1 MVFHYFYINGINTP
15 EGDHT
20 NVTRG
25 NYVFERA
32 VVTQNLLDL
41 KPDVPLRTEPPI
53 GAPPVKVANE
63 VDVMEEETHNPS
75 GKDVDHGKLW
85 REQCEASIPPRAT
98 PDQRASAERTCD
110 TAAGIGKFVDEM
122 GMSPGDLLEC
132 FRQSLNVQSLEI
144 FSTTFLGQLMTL
156 VGLMNDVITKR
167 PLADIGFTEKDPLV
181 ERVAKRI
188 VEIFKSEG
196 GRSYQN
202 DKINFF
208 IVIGHSQG
216 NFFVEGVANRLNSLE
231 GDDGSYVFTNRLGL
245 VSLASPTAYETLPD
259 RFREERIAHV
269 TREDDMIKVLSATSA
284 LGKRPWPDEEVY
296 IPPLWPWKSE
306 ALVRTGD
313 PLWVA
318 PKFGMA
324 PKPENK
330 FLNPE
335 QDDAL
340 YTPLMNSHLLENYL
354 TNPTATLPCIPLNA
368 DFVQSAELTRYCI
381 GRSAAANVFGAS
393 GRASPISPP
402 VVDIV
407 RKRLRE
413 VKSRLIQNLMEDRD
427 RSPL

>member
-15 EGDHT
+15 EGDRT

-25 NYVFERA
+25 TYVFERA

-41 KPDVPLRTEPPI
+41 TPDVPLRTEPPV
-53 GAPPVKVANE
+53 GAQPIKVANE
-63 VDVMEEETHNPS
+63 VDVMEGETHNPS
-75 GKDVDHGKLW
+75 GKDVDQAKVW
-85 REQCEASIPPRAT
+85 REQCEAIFPPG
-98 PDQRASAERTCD
+98 ASADEQTAADRLCD
-110 TAAGIGKFVDEM
+110 AAAGIGAYVNR

-132 FRQSLNVQSLEI
+132 FRQSLNVESLQI
-144 FSTTFLGQLMTL
+144 FSQTFLGRLMSL
-156 VGLMNDVITKR
+156 VSLMNDVITKR

-181 ERVAKRI
+181 EQVAGKI
-188 VEIFKSEG
+188 VEIFKGEG

-216 NFFVEGVANRLNSLE
+216 NFFVEGVANRLYSLE

-245 VSLASPTAYETLPD
+245 VSLASPTAYETLPE
-259 RFREERIAHV
+259 RFRQERIAHV
-269 TREDDMIKVLSATSA
+269 TREDDMIKVVNATSA

-296 IPPLWPWKSE
+296 IPPLWPWKPE
-306 ALVRTGD
+306 ALARTSD
-313 PLWVA
+313 PSWVA

-340 YTPLMNSHLLENYL
+340 YTPLMNSHLVENYL
-354 TNPTATLPCIPLNA
+354 TNPTATLPCIPLNRE
-368 DFVQSAELTRYCI
+368 FVASAELTRYCI
-381 GRSAAANVFGAS
+381 GRSAAANVFGAN
-393 GRASPISPP
+393 GRASPVSPP